1 MQFEVFP
8 VGTFLLEKPIF
19 LPISINIS
27 QIDLIWFILIMYYD
41 NKERGRHMK
50 IGHLIRAERVRQD
63 MKQIVLAKGICTP
76 SYLSKIE
83 RNLIEPS
90 EDIAELLFNRLGI
103 DPAKLQKKDVKTE
116 KEFKELLLST
126 YKLVITSRSVELT
139 EKKLDYLLQ
148 NSPLFENDSLY
159 YTYLLITLRFR
170 IILGKNF
177 EEISREIEALSDS
190 VDGFDT
196 YQKYLFL
203 LNQALFYYNSG
214 IRKKAI
220 SYFEEI
226 VEDLDKIPLG
236 DWEKAEFYYV
246 IAILYTS
253 DENTFVAIE
262 YIRKALNYFM
272 ETLQM
277 NRVLECYII
286 IGVTRKLN
294 EQFEESLE
302 AYSKAMQLC
311 EEFHLDDQ
319 KGIIYHNIG
328 NLNSIMGNSEQA
340 ILYFKKSYDSKVVD
354 NEKLIS
360 ILCLIMEHSKR
371 AEKALVLK
379 WANIGIDII
388 QESEVEG
395 RQSYL
400 HHFKFYKSLHSEEGL
415 SEEIALAAIQYFKD
429 IQEFKLTHKYC
440 IALAD
445 WYYYNRKYK
454 LSSIYYREANT
465 YGNIYRKIVKWE
477 DL

>member
-1 MQFEVFP
+1 
-8 VGTFLLEKPIF
+8 
-19 LPISINIS
+19 
-27 QIDLIWFILIMYYD
+27 
-41 NKERGRHMK
+41 MK

-90 EDIAELLFNRLGI
+90 EDIAELLFERLGL
-103 DPAKLQKKDVKTE
+103 DPGKMQKKDLQAE

-139 EKKLDYLLQ
+139 AGKLEYLEQ

-170 IILGKNF
+170 LILGKNF
-177 EEISREIEALSDS
+177 DELSREIEALSSS
-190 VDGFDT
+190 VDSFDV

-203 LNQALFYYNSG
+203 LNQALYYYNSG

-236 DWEKAEFYYV
+236 DWEKAEIYYV
-246 IAILYTS
+246 IAILYTA
-253 DENTFVAIE
+253 EANIFLAID
-262 YIRKALNYFM
+262 YIRKALDYFM

-286 IGVTRKLN
+286 IGVTRKQN
-294 EQFEESLE
+294 EQFEEALE
-302 AYSKAMQLC
+302 AYSKAMQIC
-311 EEFHLDDQ
+311 EEFHLDSQ

-328 NLNSIMGNSEQA
+328 TLNGIMGNSEDA
-340 ILYFKKSYDSKVVD
+340 IQYFEKSLNKRVVERDTD
-354 NEKLIS
+354 NLIS
-360 ILCLIMEHSKR
+360 IYCLVMEYSKLNDKESVR
-371 AEKALVLK
+371 K
-379 WANIGIDII
+379 WADEGLNII
-388 QESEVEG
+388 
-395 RQSYL
+395 RQSDDERLGFYF
-400 HHFKFYKSLHSEEGL
+400 HHFNFYKSLHSEEGL
-415 SEEIALAAIQYFKD
+415 SEEIALDAIQYFKE
-429 IQEFKLTHKYC
+429 IQEFKLIHKYS

-454 LSSIYYREANT
+454 LSSIYYREANK
-465 YGNIYRKIVKWE
+465 YGNIYRKIEKWE
-477 DL
+477 DI